1 MSATSRPRMG
11 SDSDLLLESLMKWLH
26 TFPVTAARDTIENVC
41 DGVAMAQVLNL
52 LAPDQFDTTWLS
64 KVSDVGDNKRLK
76 LNNLRK
82 VLTGTLDYLKD
93 VVGMQLSQFPLPDI
107 NKVVECDNAHLGRL
121 LQLILGVAIN
131 CSKQA
136 EYIQAIMEMEEQV
149 QRVVMMAIQEMHG
162 MPTHSI
168 QSLPILEDDM
178 QVKKLME
185 EMESTRVEKESL
197 AQKCH
202 ELEMRLNLMKEEKS
216 NLSAEFEHLQAQIG
230 SRGSGG
236 PVDSGIRYKELK
248 KENETLKQEL
258 ESIESQKDETQAKL
272 EELEGRLEESEEKVT
287 ELQKLADQARGLKD
301 EVDIL
306 RETSEKVGK
315 MEGIIETYK
324 KKLDEMGDLKRQ
336 IKYLEDKNTEY
347 MENNIVLEE
356 ELGKVSKK
364 KPQADLFRKQVSEL
378 NIKLTSETERADKI
392 AFENAKLMEKLEAIS
407 IEKDRIAVEREQLKE
422 NLEELKCSQVGP
434 SSPEF
439 SQLTEGEPD
448 SGMLEN
454 IPPSVKA
461 RLLRLEKENKQLK
474 KYKTASAGH
483 SGSDTIVLQTMV
495 DDMKDREEELGN
507 KNREANKKVM
517 ELEARLEE
525 VQASANIQI
534 PRVPGS
540 REELEL
546 KVVEANKKIGHLSET
561 LQKKEAEMAGM
572 EERYKKYIEK
582 AKSVIKT
589 LDPKQNP
596 NAAPEVSAL
605 KAQLT
610 EKDKVIDELE
620 KETEK
625 AKAIREMEER
635 LMASAFYD
643 LSMKL
648 HRGAVEDR
656 LKNLSQGQ
664 SFLARQRQVNTRKG
678 GYNGQ
683 EYYYD

>member
-1 MSATSRPRMG
+1 MSATSRLRMG

-26 TFPVTAARDTIENVC
+26 TFPVTAARETIEHVC

-107 NKVVECDNAHLGRL
+107 NKVVEYDNAHLGRL

-258 ESIESQKDETQAKL
+258 ESIEAQKDETQAKV
-272 EELEGRLEESEEKVT
+272 EELEGRIEESEDKVT

-422 NLEELKCSQVGP
+422 TLDELKCSQVGP

-439 SQLTEGEPD
+439 SQLSEEPD

-474 KYKTASAGH
+474 KYKTASVGNT
-483 SGSDTIVLQTMV
+483 GSDALVLQTMV
-495 DDMKDREEELGN
+495 DDMKDREEELGT

-525 VQASANIQI
+525 VQASANIQV

-546 KVVEANKKIGHLSET
+546 KVVEAGKKIGTLSET

>member
-1 MSATSRPRMG
+1 
-11 SDSDLLLESLMKWLH
+11 
-26 TFPVTAARDTIENVC
+26 
-41 DGVAMAQVLNL
+41 
-52 LAPDQFDTTWLS
+52 
-64 KVSDVGDNKRLK
+64 
-76 LNNLRK
+76 
-82 VLTGTLDYLKD
+82 
-93 VVGMQLSQFPLPDI
+93 
-107 NKVVECDNAHLGRL
+107 
-121 LQLILGVAIN
+121 
-131 CSKQA
+131 
-136 EYIQAIMEMEEQV
+136 
-149 QRVVMMAIQEMHG
+149 
-162 MPTHSI
+162 
-168 QSLPILEDDM
+168 
-178 QVKKLME
+178 
-185 EMESTRVEKESL
+185 
-197 AQKCH
+197 
-202 ELEMRLNLMKEEKS
+202 
-216 NLSAEFEHLQAQIG
+216 
-230 SRGSGG
+230 
-236 PVDSGIRYKELK
+236 
-248 KENETLKQEL
+248 
-258 ESIESQKDETQAKL
+258 
-272 EELEGRLEESEEKVT
+272 
-287 ELQKLADQARGLKD
+287 
-301 EVDIL
+301 
-306 RETSEKVGK
+306 
-315 MEGIIETYK
+315 
-324 KKLDEMGDLKRQ
+324 
-336 IKYLEDKNTEY
+336 

-407 IEKDRIAVEREQLKE
+407 IEKDRIAAEREQLKE
-422 NLEELKCSQVGP
+422 TLDELKCTQVGH

-439 SQLTEGEPD
+439 SQLTEEPD

-474 KYKTASAGH
+474 KYKSAGNN
-483 SGSDTIVLQTMV
+483 GNDTLVLQTVV
-495 DDMKDREEELGN
+495 DDMKEREEELGN

-525 VQASANIQI
+525 VQASANIQV

-546 KVVEANKKIGHLSET
+546 KVAEANKKIGHLTET

-648 HRGAVEDR
+648 HRGPVDSGIRYKELKKENETLKQELESLESQKDETQAKLEELEGRLEESEEKVTELQKLADQARALKDEVDILRETSDKVGKYEGIIETYKKKLDEMGDLKRQIKYLED
-656 LKNLSQGQ
+656 KNNEYMENNIVLEEELGKVSKKKPQADL
-664 SFLARQRQVNTRKG
+664 FRKQVSEK
-678 GYNGQ
+678 Y
-683 EYYYD
+683 

>member
-1 MSATSRPRMG
+1 MMQSVEHQTE
-11 SDSDLLLESLMKWLH
+11 LLESLLKWLA
-26 TFPVTAARDTIENVC
+26 TFSVSAAHESVEQC
-41 DGVAMAQVLNL
+41 SDGVAMAQVLHV
-52 LAPDQFDTTWLS
+52 LAPDSFDSTWLS
-64 KVSDVGDNKRLK
+64 KVSSVGDNKRLK
-76 LNNLRK
+76 LANLRK

-107 NKVVECDNAHLGRL
+107 NKVVECDPAHLGRL

-131 CSKQA
+131 CSKTA
-136 EYIQAIMEMEEQV
+136 DHIQAIMEMDSDV

-162 MPTHSI
+162 MPTQSV
-168 QSLPILEDDM
+168 QSLPIIEDDA

-185 EMESTRVEKESL
+185 EMESTKVEKESL

-202 ELEMRLNLMKEEKS
+202 ELEMQLNLMKEEKS
-216 NLSAEFEHLQAQIG
+216 NLSAEFEHLQARVG
-230 SRGSGG
+230 SSGGKGG

-248 KENETLKQEL
+248 KENETLKTEV
-258 ESIESQKDETQAKL
+258 ESMEAAKDESQAKC
-272 EELEGRLEESEEKVT
+272 EDFEARLEESEEKVA
-287 ELQKLADQARGLKD
+287 ELQKLADQARALKD

-315 MEGIIETYK
+315 YEGIIETYK

-336 IKYLEDKNTEY
+336 IKYLEEKNSEY
-347 MENNIVLEE
+347 IHNNLDLEE

-364 KPQADLFRKQVSEL
+364 KPQTDLFRKQVSEL

-407 IEKDRIAVEREQLKE
+407 IERERIVVERDQLKE
-422 NLEELKCSQVGP
+422 TLDDVQCSQASP
-434 SSPEF
+434 TSPEF
-439 SQLTEGEPD
+439 GGQLTEEPD

-461 RLLRLEKENKQLK
+461 RLLRLEKENKLLK
-474 KYKTASAGH
+474 KARSQAGH
-483 SGSDTIVLQTMV
+483 STDSSVLQTMV
-495 DDMKDREEELGN
+495 EDLREREEELSN
-507 KNREANKKVM
+507 KNREANKRVM
-517 ELEARLEE
+517 ELEARLEDA
-525 VQASANIQI
+525 QASAALHV
-534 PRVPGS
+534 PRIPGS

-546 KVVEANKKIGHLSET
+546 KVAEANKKVTNLTET
-561 LQKKEAEMAGM
+561 LHKKEAEMAGM

-596 NAAPEVSAL
+596 NVAPEVSAL
-605 KAQLT
+605 KSQLMD
-610 EKDKVIDELE
+610 KDKVIDELE

-625 AKAIREMEER
+625 AKAVREMEER

-643 LSMKL
+643 LGMKL

-678 GYNGQ
+678 GFNGQ

>member
-1 MSATSRPRMG
+1 
-11 SDSDLLLESLMKWLH
+11 
-26 TFPVTAARDTIENVC
+26 
-41 DGVAMAQVLNL
+41 
-52 LAPDQFDTTWLS
+52 
-64 KVSDVGDNKRLK
+64 
-76 LNNLRK
+76 
-82 VLTGTLDYLKD
+82 
-93 VVGMQLSQFPLPDI
+93 
-107 NKVVECDNAHLGRL
+107 
-121 LQLILGVAIN
+121 
-131 CSKQA
+131 
-136 EYIQAIMEMEEQV
+136 
-149 QRVVMMAIQEMHG
+149 MMAIQEMHG

-185 EMESTRVEKESL
+185 EMETTRVEKESL
-197 AQKCH
+197 AQKCY

-216 NLSAEFEHLQAQIG
+216 NLSAEFEHLQAQMG
-230 SRGSGG
+230 SRGNGG

-248 KENETLKQEL
+248 KENENLKQEL
-258 ESIESQKDETQAKL
+258 ESIESQKDDTQAKL

-315 MEGIIETYK
+315 YEGIIETYK

-336 IKYLEDKNTEY
+336 IKYLEDKNAEY
-347 MENNIVLEE
+347 IDNNMELEE
-356 ELGKVSKK
+356 KLGKVAR
-364 KPQADLFRKQVSEL
+364 PTTEIFRKQITEL
-378 NIKLTSETERADKI
+378 NGKLSSETERADKCK
-392 AFENAKLMEKLEAIS
+392 FENDRLLEKLEALTV
-407 IEKDRIAVEREQLKE
+407 EKDRIVAERDTLKE
-422 NLEELKCSQVGP
+422 SCEEMKCNSTVGNT
-434 SSPEF
+434 SPEF
-439 SQLTEGEPD
+439 SQISDEPD
-448 SGMLEN
+448 SGLLEN

-461 RLLRLEKENKQLK
+461 RLIRLEKENQQLR
-474 KYKTASAGH
+474 KYKTSSSNDDNDASE
-483 SGSDTIVLQTMV
+483 LQAMMQ
-495 DDMKDREEELGN
+495 DLMKDKEEIS
-507 KNREANKKVM
+507 KRNRELNMKVM
-517 ELEARLEE
+517 ELEASNKDLQTSS
-525 VQASANIQI
+525 V

-546 KVVEANKKIGHLSET
+546 KVADANKKISQLNET
-561 LQKKEAEMAGM
+561 LQKKDAEINKM
-572 EERYKKYIEK
+572 EERYKKYIDK

-589 LDPKQNP
+589 LDPKHNP
-596 NAAPEVSAL
+596 NAAPEVTAL
-605 KAQLT
+605 RAQIV

-678 GYNGQ
+678 VYNGSGQ
-683 EYYYD
+683 EFFSNYE

>member
-1 MSATSRPRMG
+1 
-11 SDSDLLLESLMKWLH
+11 MKWLN
-26 TFPVTAARDTIENVC
+26 TFPVTAARDTVENVC
-41 DGVAMAQVLNL
+41 GGVAMAQVLNL
-52 LAPDQFDTTWLS
+52 LAPDQFDSTWLS

-216 NLSAEFEHLQAQIG
+216 NLSAEFEHLQAQLG

-258 ESIESQKDETQAKL
+258 ESLESQKDETQAKL

-287 ELQKLADQARGLKD
+287 ELQKLADQARALKD

-306 RETSEKVGK
+306 RETSDKVGK
-315 MEGIIETYK
+315 YEGIIETYK

-336 IKYLEDKNTEY
+336 IKYLEDKNNEY

-407 IEKDRIAVEREQLKE
+407 IEKDRIAAEREQLKE
-422 NLEELKCSQVGP
+422 TLDELKCTQVGH

-439 SQLTEGEPD
+439 SQLTEEPD

-474 KYKTASAGH
+474 KYKSAGNN
-483 SGSDTIVLQTMV
+483 GNDTLVLQTVV
-495 DDMKDREEELGN
+495 DDMKEREEELGN

-525 VQASANIQI
+525 VQASANIQV

-546 KVVEANKKIGHLSET
+546 KVAEANKKIGHLTET

>member
-1 MSATSRPRMG
+1 MSASSRPRMG
-11 SDSDLLLESLMKWLH
+11 SESDLLLESLMKWLN
-26 TFPVTAARDTIENVC
+26 TFPVTAARDTVENVC

-52 LAPDQFDTTWLS
+52 LAPDQFDSTWLS

-82 VLTGTLDYLKD
+82 VLNGTVDFLKD

-131 CSKQA
+131 CNKQA
-136 EYIQAIMEMEEQV
+136 EYIQAILEMDVQV
-149 QRVVMMAIQEMHG
+149 QQVVMMAIQEMQG

-168 QSLPILEDDM
+168 QSIPILEDDL

-216 NLSAEFEHLQAQIG
+216 NLSAEFEHLQAQLG

-248 KENETLKQEL
+248 KENETLKQEMESL
-258 ESIESQKDETQAKL
+258 ESLKDETQAKL

-315 MEGIIETYK
+315 YEGIIDTYK
-324 KKLDEMGDLKRQ
+324 KKLDDLGDMKRQ

-347 MENNIVLEE
+347 MENNIMLEE

-422 NLEELKCSQVGP
+422 TLDELKCTQVGQN
-434 SSPEF
+434 SPTF
-439 SQLTEGEPD
+439 GQLSEEPD

-474 KYKTASAGH
+474 KNKSTGNH
-483 SGSDTIVLQTMV
+483 SNDTHVLQTMV
-495 DDMKDREEELGN
+495 DDGKVREEDLGN
-507 KNREANKKVM
+507 RSREANKKVM

-525 VQASANIQI
+525 MHISANVQV

-546 KVVEANKKIGHLSET
+546 KVADANKKISHLSET

-625 AKAIREMEER
+625 AKVGFAVGSFSYALRR
-635 LMASAFYD
+635 KFQ
-643 LSMKL
+643 KL
-648 HRGAVEDR
+648 
-656 LKNLSQGQ
+656 
-664 SFLARQRQVNTRKG
+664 
-678 GYNGQ
+678 
-683 EYYYD
+683 

>member
-1 MSATSRPRMG
+1 
-11 SDSDLLLESLMKWLH
+11 
-26 TFPVTAARDTIENVC
+26 
-41 DGVAMAQVLNL
+41 
-52 LAPDQFDTTWLS
+52 
-64 KVSDVGDNKRLK
+64 
-76 LNNLRK
+76 
-82 VLTGTLDYLKD
+82 
-93 VVGMQLSQFPLPDI
+93 MQLSQFPLPDI
-107 NKVVECDNAHLGRL
+107 NKVVENDPGHLGRL

-131 CSKQA
+131 CDSKTDH
-136 EYIQAIMEMEEQV
+136 IQALLTMEQDV
-149 QRVVMMAIQEMHG
+149 QRVVMMAIQELTG
-162 MPTHSI
+162 EGGEPSP
-168 QSLPILEDDM
+168 SLPTIEDDAALA
-178 QVKKLME
+178 QLMKD
-185 EMESTRVEKESL
+185 MESTKCEKERL

-202 ELEMRLNLMKEEKS
+202 DLEMQLNLMKEEKS
-216 NLSAEFEHLQAQIG
+216 NLSAEFEHLQA
-230 SRGSGG
+230 RVGSGG
-236 PVDSGIRYKELK
+236 GKGAPVDSGIRYKELK
-248 KENETLKQEL
+248 KENENLKTEL
-258 ESIESQKDETQAKL
+258 ESMEAAKDESQAKCDDF
-272 EELEGRLEESEEKVT
+272 EARLEESEEKVA
-287 ELQKLADQARGLKD
+287 ELQKLADQARALKD

-315 MEGIIETYK
+315 YEGIIETYK
-324 KKLDEMGDLKRQ
+324 KKMEEMGDLKRQ
-336 IKYLEDKNTEY
+336 IKYLEEKNSEY
-347 MENNIVLEE
+347 MENNILLEE

-364 KPQADLFRKQVSEL
+364 KPQADLFRKQVTEL
-378 NIKLTSETERADKI
+378 NIKLTNETERADKL
-392 AFENAKLMEKLEAIS
+392 AFDNAKLVEKLEALS

-422 NLEELKCSQVGP
+422 TLDELKCTQVGP

-439 SQLTEGEPD
+439 SQFSEEPD

-474 KYKTASAGH
+474 KYKSASAGNT
-483 SGSDTIVLQTMV
+483 GSDTLVLQTMV
-495 DDMKDREEELGN
+495 DDMKEREEELGN

-525 VQASANIQI
+525 AQASANMQV

-546 KVVEANKKIGHLSET
+546 KIVEANKKIGHLSET
-561 LQKKEAEMAGM
+561 LQKKETEMAGM

-664 SFLARQRQVNTRKG
+664 SFFARQRQVNTRKG

>member
-1 MSATSRPRMG
+1 MG
-11 SDSDLLLESLMKWLH
+11 TESDLLLESLMKWLH
-26 TFPVTAARDTIENVC
+26 TFPVTAARDTVENVC

-52 LAPDQFDTTWLS
+52 LAPDQFDSTWLS

-216 NLSAEFEHLQAQIG
+216 NLSAEFEHLQAQLG
-230 SRGSGG
+230 SRGNGG

-272 EELEGRLEESEEKVT
+272 EELESRLEESEEKVT
-287 ELQKLADQARGLKD
+287 ELQKLADQARSLKD

-315 MEGIIETYK
+315 YEGIIETYK
-324 KKLDEMGDLKRQ
+324 KKLDDMGDLKRQ
-336 IKYLEDKNTEY
+336 IKYLEDKNSEY
-347 MENNIVLEE
+347 MESNIVLEE

-378 NIKLTSETERADKI
+378 NIKLSSETERADKI
-392 AFENAKLMEKLEAIS
+392 AFENQKLMEKLEAIS
-407 IEKDRIAVEREQLKE
+407 IEKDRIAAEREQLKE
-422 NLEELKCSQVGP
+422 TLDELKCSQVGH

-439 SQLTEGEPD
+439 TQLTEEPD

-474 KYKTASAGH
+474 KHKSTGGNGNDAL
-483 SGSDTIVLQTMV
+483 VLQTMV
-495 DDMKDREEELGN
+495 DDMKEREEELGN

-525 VQASANIQI
+525 VQASANMQV

-546 KVVEANKKIGHLSET
+546 KVAEANKKIVHLSET

>member
-1 MSATSRPRMG
+1 MSASSRLRMG
-11 SDSDLLLESLMKWLH
+11 SESDLLLESLMKWLN
-26 TFPVTAARDTIENVC
+26 TFPVTAARDTVENVC
-41 DGVAMAQVLNL
+41 GGVAMAQVLNL
-52 LAPDQFDTTWLS
+52 LAPDQFDSTWLS

-216 NLSAEFEHLQAQIG
+216 NLSAEFEHLQAQLG

-258 ESIESQKDETQAKL
+258 ESLESQKDETQAKL

-287 ELQKLADQARGLKD
+287 ELQKLADQARALKD

-306 RETSEKVGK
+306 RETSDKVGK
-315 MEGIIETYK
+315 YEGIIETYK

-336 IKYLEDKNTEY
+336 IKYLEDKNNEY

-407 IEKDRIAVEREQLKE
+407 IEKDRIAAEREQLKE
-422 NLEELKCSQVGP
+422 TLDELKCTQVGH

-439 SQLTEGEPD
+439 SQLTEEPD

-474 KYKTASAGH
+474 KYKSAGNN
-483 SGSDTIVLQTMV
+483 GNDTLVLQTVV
-495 DDMKDREEELGN
+495 DDMKEREEELGN

-525 VQASANIQI
+525 VQASANIQV

-546 KVVEANKKIGHLSET
+546 KVAEANKKIGHLTET